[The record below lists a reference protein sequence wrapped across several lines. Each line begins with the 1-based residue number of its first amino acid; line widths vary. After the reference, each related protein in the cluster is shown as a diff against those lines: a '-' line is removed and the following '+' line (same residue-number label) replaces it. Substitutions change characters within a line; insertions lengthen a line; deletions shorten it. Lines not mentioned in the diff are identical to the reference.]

1 MQLEKLLINL
11 LFFYSIKLLLWL
23 VNSIEVKKI
32 FLNYFIGTAGSG
44 KSTLTGELKSYIINR
59 DPEVTV
65 ITLNLDPGVR
75 ILAYAPDIDIRDHIV
90 LEEVMEEYGLG
101 PNGAMI
107 LASDLMVNYLD
118 DLKDEI
124 DQFNPDWILVDT
136 AGQLELFAFRETGPL
151 IASALGFGTIQ
162 RAVSF
167 LFDSNFVLRPNGFI
181 STLLLAASV
190 QFRFRKIPQINI
202 LSKVDLLD
210 EDQIDMIVNWSQDF
224 KALEEQTSE
233 RESGLIREL
242 SMNLSEVFVQMGSTA
257 ELIPCTI
264 KEEQGLDLL
273 FGYLQRIFDSD
284 KSKFY

>member
-1 MQLEKLLINL
+1 
-11 LFFYSIKLLLWL
+11 
-23 VNSIEVKKI
+23 IEGKKI
-32 FLNYFIGTAGSG
+32 LLNYFIGTAGSG
-44 KSTLTGELKSYIINR
+44 KSCLTGALKDYILNR
-59 DPEVTV
+59 DPEISV
-65 ITLNLDPGVR
+65 ITVNLDPGVSV
-75 ILAYAPDIDIRDHIV
+75 IPYTPDIDIKDFIV
-90 LEEVMEEYGLG
+90 LGEVMEEYGLG

-107 LASDLMVNYLD
+107 LASDLMVNFLD

-124 DQFNPDWILVDT
+124 DEFNPDWILVDT

-151 IASALGFGTIQ
+151 IASALGFGSIQ

-190 QFRFRKIPQINI
+190 QFRFKEIPQINI
-202 LSKVDLLD
+202 LSKADLLD
-210 EDQIDMIVNWSQDF
+210 EDQIEMIVNWSQDF
-224 KALEEQTSE
+224 KALEESTSE

-242 SMNLSEVFVQMGSTA
+242 SMDLSEVFVQMGSTA
-257 ELIPCTI
+257 ELIPCSI
-264 KEEQGLDLL
+264 KEENGLDLL